1 LIVGRDRGVLWFKL
15 RITLTGKYDEHLFA
29 AVGKSSSQY
38 AFCGAPIMKLQIQI
52 DKQMYEVEVEI
63 AEEDYFAQTP
73 DNQPAPAA
81 ATIQSTVLRTPPK
94 PGASLD
100 SGVDESKLCRSP
112 LAGIVV
118 RVPVVPGQTLQV
130 NDLMVMLEAMK
141 METAV
146 TAPVGGK
153 LKSVHV
159 APGDSVKA
167 NQVLAEFD

>member
-1 LIVGRDRGVLWFKL
+1 
-15 RITLTGKYDEHLFA
+15 
-29 AVGKSSSQY
+29 
-38 AFCGAPIMKLQIQI
+38 MKLQILI
-52 DKQMYEVEVEI
+52 DQRMYEVEVEV
-63 AEEDYFAQTP
+63 AEEDYPPQTQ
-73 DNQPAPAA
+73 DNRPLPST

-100 SGVDESKLCRSP
+100 SGVDEAKLCRSP

-118 RVPVVPGQTLQV
+118 RVPVVPGQELRV

-146 TAPVGGK
+146 TAPVAGK
-153 LKSVHV
+153 LKSVSV

-167 NQVLAEFD
+167 NQVLVEFD